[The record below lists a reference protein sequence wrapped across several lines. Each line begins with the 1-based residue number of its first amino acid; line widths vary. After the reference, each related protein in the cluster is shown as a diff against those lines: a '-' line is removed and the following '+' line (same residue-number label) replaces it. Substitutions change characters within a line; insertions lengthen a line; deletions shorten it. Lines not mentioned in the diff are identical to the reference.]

1 MNKNLTRA
9 SLARAV
15 ASSRLAGY
23 SLSAVVALSC
33 SIVGATDADAAS
45 KRLYRGSISQ
55 SVYAADRLMTKGKY
69 AEAAK
74 YYQSALKKN
83 PKDTNANI
91 GYGLALAKQFKL
103 DGADEQFNKALKRDP
118 NNPGA
123 HAGKALTMLH
133 RLNSSSNTI
142 RKNKDNILREA
153 ENEARKAID
162 SDRSTPEAHYAL
174 GMVYKEQGKFGDA
187 AGEMKKALQLDS
199 QYSDGYTG
207 LGMIQLAQNNSGA
220 AASNFKQAV
229 RLNTGDWTAHYGLG
243 QSLLN
248 QGQTDAALKELNIA
262 QYQFPNSWPVR
273 LALGKAFEMQGNTV
287 AAIREYQESIRIKP
301 ENAAA
306 YLGVSNVREGRGD
319 LELSIAEL
327 RSGLELMPNN
337 EDLLLRIADQSLRV
351 EKIDDAIKSYEGVL
365 GVAPGNARAADGLTT
380 AYFLKAQKETTGGY
394 FGDSDFDHA
403 LSMIDRAVQMNPN
416 DMRLRL
422 AQAKLR
428 ALAGE
433 EVNLAG
439 LGAPQNDGERVSY
452 AQALMAQ
459 NRFTEANT
467 EIQTVLSHTNNA
479 KQAFGLAD
487 LTLMLHDLDN
497 AEKAYK
503 KAATFPGGADRSRRG
518 LAKVAT
524 ARETARKNLTLAKDM
539 ARKKMTGSAVDTFHE
554 AVFSNPKNPEA
565 RLGLAKALEDVSKA
579 TPVQIRETAFQYR
592 AYIAL
597 SPQLPQKEQEKFLA
611 KADKLDSKA
620 GKREKRDMAS
630 R

>member
-1 MNKNLTRA
+1 MNKNLSRA
-9 SLARAV
+9 LSARAV
-15 ASSRLAGY
+15 SASRWAGL
-23 SLSAVVALSC
+23 SLSAAVALSL
-33 SIVGATDADAAS
+33 SVIAAGDADAAS
-45 KRLYRGSISQ
+45 KRLYHGRISQ
-55 SVYAADRLMTKGKY
+55 TVVAADRLMMKGKY

-103 DGADEQFNKALKRDP
+103 DGADEQFNKALQRDP
-118 NNPGA
+118 DNPGA

-142 RKNKDNILREA
+142 RKNRDNILKEA
-153 ENEARKAID
+153 QAEAQRAID

-174 GMVYKEQGKFGDA
+174 GMVYKEQGKFGEA
-187 AGEMKKALQLDS
+187 AAEMQKSLQLDS

-220 AASNFKQAV
+220 AAANFKQAI
-229 RLNTGDWTAHYGLG
+229 RFNSGDWTAHYGLG

-248 QGQTDAALKELNIA
+248 QGQIDAALKELNTA

-273 LALGKAFEMQGNTV
+273 LALGKAFETQGNTV

-301 ENAAA
+301 ENSAA
-306 YLGVSNVREGRGD
+306 YLGISNVREARGD

-327 RSGLELMPNN
+327 RSGLELMPKN
-337 EDLLLRIADQSLRV
+337 EDLLLRIGDQSLRA
-351 EKIDDAIKSYEGVL
+351 EKIDDAIKSYEQAL
-365 GVAPGNARAADGLTT
+365 GVNPGNARAADGLTT
-380 AYFLKAQKETTGGY
+380 GYFLKAQKETTGGY
-394 FGDSDFDHA
+394 FGDSDFDNA

-422 AQAKLR
+422 AQAKFR

-433 EVNLAG
+433 EVNLASVG
-439 LGAPQNDGERVSY
+439 TPQNDGERVSY

-459 NRFTEANT
+459 NKFAEANS
-467 EIQTVLSHTNNA
+467 EIQTVLSHANNA
-479 KQAFGLAD
+479 KQTFGLAD

-497 AEKAYK
+497 AEAAYK
-503 KAATFPGGADRSRRG
+503 KAATFPGAADRSRRG
-518 LAKVAT
+518 LTKVAQ
-524 ARETARKNLTLAKDM
+524 AREAARKNLTLAKDL

-554 AVFSNPKNPEA
+554 AVFSNPKSAET
-565 RLGLAKALEDVSKA
+565 RLGLAKALEDVSKP
-579 TPVQIRETAFQYR
+579 TPVQIREAAFQYR
-592 AYIAL
+592 AYVSL
-597 SPQLPQKEQEKFLA
+597 SPQLPTKEQDKFLA

-620 GKREKRDMAS
+620 GKREKRMAS
-630 R
+630 N

>member
-1 MNKNLTRA
+1 MNKILTRA
-9 SLARAV
+9 SARAV
-15 ASSRLAGY
+15 NVNRLAGFTVSAVLAC
-23 SLSAVVALSC
+23 SLSLIAAS
-33 SIVGATDADAAS
+33 DAKAAS
-45 KRLYRGSISQ
+45 KRLYRGSVSQ
-55 SVYAADRLMTKGKY
+55 SVYSADRLMMKGKY

-74 YYQSALKKN
+74 YYQAALKKN
-83 PKDTNANI
+83 PKDTNANV

-103 DGADEQFNKALKRDP
+103 DGADEQFNKALSRDVD
-118 NNPGA
+118 NPGA
-123 HAGKALTMLH
+123 HAGKALVMLH

-142 RKNKDNILREA
+142 RKNRETILKEA
-153 ENEARKAID
+153 ESEAQRAID
-162 SDRSTPEAHYAL
+162 SDKSTPEAHYAL
-174 GMVYKEQGKFGDA
+174 GMVFKEQGRFADA
-187 AGEMKKALQLDS
+187 AAEMQKSINLDS
-199 QYSDGYTG
+199 KYSDGYTG

-220 AASNFKQAV
+220 AAANFKQAI
-229 RLNTGDWTAHYGLG
+229 RNNSGDWTAHYGLG

-248 QGQTDAALKELNIA
+248 QGQVDAALKELNTA

-273 LALGKAFEMQGNTV
+273 LALGKAYEIQGNSV
-287 AAIREYQESIRIKP
+287 AAVREYQESIRIKP
-301 ENAAA
+301 ENSAA
-306 YLGVSNVREGRGD
+306 YLGISNVREARGD

-337 EDLLLRIADQSLRV
+337 ADLLLKIGDQSLRV

-365 GVAPGNARAADGLTT
+365 GSAPGNARAADGLTT

-428 ALAGE
+428 SLAGE

-439 LGAPQNDGERVSY
+439 LGAPQNDGDRISY

-459 NRFTEANT
+459 NKFAEANA
-467 EIQTVLSHTNNA
+467 EIQTVLSHTNSA

-487 LTLMLHDLDN
+487 LALMLHDLDN
-497 AEKAYK
+497 ADAAYK

-518 LAKVAT
+518 LAQVAKS
-524 ARETARKNLTLAKDM
+524 REVARKNLTLAKDL
-539 ARKKMTGSAVDTFHE
+539 AKKHMTGSAVDTFHE
-554 AVFSNPKNPEA
+554 AVFSNPKSADA
-565 RLGLAKALEDVSKA
+565 RLGLAKSLEDVSKP
-579 TPVQIRETAFQYR
+579 TPVQTREAAFQYR
-592 AYIAL
+592 AYVAL
-597 SPQLPQKEQEKFLA
+597 SPTLPIKEQEKFLA
-611 KADKLDSKA
+611 KADKLDTKA
-620 GKREKRDMAS
+620 GKREKRMAS